1 MHPVYKPFGRYYGHR
16 ILPQKHFTIVYLLI
30 TAGGRLL

>member
-1 MHPVYKPFGRYYGHR
+1 MDTV
-16 ILPQKHFTIVYLLI
+16 LPQKHFTIVYLLI